1 MHDNAGRFAGGD
13 AEQGMK
19 KVRADLA
26 AMVAM
31 LMMAA
36 PAWAQQKPAPAPSTP
51 EGNSAQGEQ
60 AKEEAPARKITG
72 SDRRRATK
80 LYLRATKLFQ
90 KQQYDEAMRDYEEAA
105 ELDPGNPNYAAA
117 PEVAR
122 SHQVTAL
129 IQTAA
134 KARIRGDKTAEQAAL
149 QKAAALDPHNIEV
162 AAHIDEMAADVAAGQ
177 AKPLYGQ
184 GVESLA
190 PAPKLESTT
199 GPHSFHLKTDRRTV
213 IQTVYRSFGIEASV
227 DQSVTG
233 PPLRFDMDDATFL
246 QATQAVNMATDSFAV
261 PLDAHRALVAKDT
274 RENRRQYMREEY
286 ETVYLGGLSTAE
298 MTEIGALAK
307 NVFQLQ
313 QVVVQSAGTLTIR
326 ATTDKLDAFNATLRE
341 LLDGRSQV
349 LLNIRLIQLAHS
361 NQRNT
366 GVQPPQQITAFN
378 VFAEEQSILNQNQ
391 ALVQQIISSGLASPG
406 DTLAILGIL
415 LASGQVSSSLFQ
427 NGIALFGGGLT
438 LSGVSPKPVTFNLN
452 LNSSESR
459 ELDDIQLHLGDG
471 EEGSIKSGSRY
482 PIETSQFS
490 NLGTS
495 GISIPGLTTAGTSGS
510 LSSLLSQLNSGAQT
524 IPQIEYQDLGLTFK
538 ATPRVVRNGDVALTV
553 DLKITALGGSALN
566 GVPILN
572 NRSYSGVVSL
582 KNDSGVVIVSQVDK
596 EESRALSGLPGLTEI
611 PGLNT
616 VTDTDVQRN
625 YASLLIIITPHVIR
639 GTQAAGH
646 SRMLRIERGE
656 TTP

>member
-1 MHDNAGRFAGGD
+1 
-13 AEQGMK
+13 MK
-19 KVRADLA
+19 KVLVSFA
-26 AMVAM
+26 AATAIL
-31 LMMAA
+31 LMAT
-36 PAWAQQKPAPAPSTP
+36 PAWAQQAQTTVPANAPF
-51 EGNSAQGEQ
+51 NAAQGKQ
-60 AKEEAPARKITG
+60 ASEKPPADKVTG

-80 LYLRATKLFQ
+80 LYLRATKLFE
-90 KQQYDEAMRDYEEAA
+90 KQQYDEAMRDYQEAA
-105 ELDPGNPNYAAA
+105 ELDPGNMNYGAAT
-117 PEVAR
+117 EVAR
-122 SHQVTAL
+122 SHEVTEL

-149 QKAAALDPHNIEV
+149 QKAAALDPHNLEV
-162 AAHIDEMAADVAAGQ
+162 AQHLDELAADAASAQ
-177 AKPLYGQ
+177 AKPLYEQ
-184 GVESLA
+184 DVDLLA
-190 PAPKLESTT
+190 PAPALEPIGGT
-199 GPHSFHLKTDRRTV
+199 HSFHLKSDRRTV
-213 IQTVYRSFGIEASV
+213 IQTVYRSFGIQASV

-233 PPLRFDMDDATFL
+233 PPIRFDMDDATFA
-246 QATQAVNMATDSFAV
+246 QATLAVNMATDSFTV

-274 RENRRQYMREEY
+274 RENRQQYMREEF
-286 ETVYLGGLSTAE
+286 ETIYLGGLSTTE
-298 MTEIGALAK
+298 MTEIVTLAK

-313 QVVVQSAGTLTIR
+313 QAVVQQSSGTMTVR
-326 ATTDKLDAFNATLRE
+326 ATTDKLNAFDATLRE

-349 LLNIRLIQLAHS
+349 LLNVRLIQLAHS

-378 VFAEEQSILNQNQ
+378 VYAEEQSILNQNQ

-438 LSGVSPKPVTFNLN
+438 LSGVSPGPATFNLS

-459 ELDDIQLHLGDG
+459 ELDDLQLHLGDG
-471 EEGSIKSGSRY
+471 EEGTIKSGSRY
-482 PIETSQFS
+482 PIETSQYS

-495 GISIPGLTTAGTSGS
+495 GISIPGLTTAGASGS
-510 LSSLLSQLNSGAQT
+510 LSSLLSQLNTGAQT

-538 ATPRVVRNGDVALTV
+538 ATPRVMRNGDVALTM
-553 DLKITALGGSALN
+553 DLKITALGGSSLN
-566 GVPILN
+566 GLPILN
-572 NRSYSGVVSL
+572 NRSYSGVVTL
-582 KNDSGVVIVSQVDK
+582 KDGSGVVIVSQVDK

-625 YASLLIIITPHVIR
+625 YASLLIVITPRVIR
-639 GTQAAGH
+639 GTQAAGR
-646 SRMLRIERGE
+646 SPIIRIERGQ

>member
-1 MHDNAGRFAGGD
+1 MRT
-13 AEQGMK
+13 
-19 KVRADLA
+19 VRADFA
-26 AMVAM
+26 AMAAM
-31 LMMAA
+31 LLIAA
-36 PAWAQQKPAPAPSTP
+36 PAWAQQSPASTPAPANTTQSEQPKDKTP
-51 EGNSAQGEQ
+51 ATKVK
-60 AKEEAPARKITG
+60 A

-90 KQQYDEAMRDYEEAA
+90 KQQYDEAMRSYDEAA
-105 ELDPGNPNYAAA
+105 ELDPGNVNYGAAK
-117 PEVAR
+117 EVAR
-122 SHQVTAL
+122 SHEVTEL

-134 KARIRGDKTAEQAAL
+134 KARIRGDKTAERAAL
-149 QKAAALDPHNIEV
+149 EKAAALDPHNIEV
-162 AAHIDEMAADVAAGQ
+162 AAHLDEMAADVAEAQ
-177 AKPLYGQ
+177 AKPLYQQ

-190 PAPKLESTT
+190 PAPVLEPIAGTQ
-199 GPHSFHLKTDRRTV
+199 SFHLKSDRRTV
-213 IQTVYRSFGIEASV
+213 IQTVYRSFGIQASV
-227 DQSVTG
+227 DQTVTG
-233 PPLRFDMDDATFL
+233 PPIRFEMDNATFL
-246 QATQAVNMATDSFAV
+246 QATQAVNLATDSFTV
-261 PLDAHRALVAKDT
+261 PLDAHRALVAKDS
-274 RENRRQYMREEY
+274 RMNRQQYMREEF
-286 ETVYLGGLSTAE
+286 ETVYLGGLSTAD
-298 MTEIGALAK
+298 MTEIGTLAK

-313 QVVVQSAGTLTIR
+313 QVVVQQTTGTLTVR
-326 ATTDKLDAFNATLRE
+326 APTDKLNAFNATLRQ

-349 LLNIRLIQLAHS
+349 LLTVRLIQLAHT

-378 VFAEEQSILNQNQ
+378 VYAEEQSILNQNQ
-391 ALVQQIISSGLASPG
+391 ALVQQIISSGLAAPG
-406 DTLAILGIL
+406 DTLTILGIL

-438 LSGVSPKPVTFNLN
+438 LSGFSPGPVKINLN

-459 ELDDIQLHLGDG
+459 ELDDLQMHLGDG
-471 EEGSIKSGSRY
+471 EEGTIKSGSRY

-495 GISIPGLTTAGTSGS
+495 GISIPGLTTAGASGS

-524 IPQIEYQDLGLTFK
+524 IPQVEYQDLGLTFK
-538 ATPRVVRNGDVALTV
+538 ATPRVIRNGDVALTM
-553 DLKITALGGSALN
+553 DMKITALGGSSLN
-566 GVPILN
+566 GIPILN
-572 NRSYSGVVSL
+572 NRSYSGVVTL
-582 KNDSGVVIVSQVDK
+582 KDGSGVVIVSQVDK

-625 YASLLIIITPHVIR
+625 YATLLIIVTPHVIR

-646 SRMLRIERGE
+646 SPMLRIERGQ

>member
-1 MHDNAGRFAGGD
+1 
-13 AEQGMK
+13 
-19 KVRADLA
+19 
-26 AMVAM
+26 
-31 LMMAA
+31 
-36 PAWAQQKPAPAPSTP
+36 
-51 EGNSAQGEQ
+51 
-60 AKEEAPARKITG
+60 
-72 SDRRRATK
+72 
-80 LYLRATKLFQ
+80 
-90 KQQYDEAMRDYEEAA
+90 
-105 ELDPGNPNYAAA
+105 
-117 PEVAR
+117 
-122 SHQVTAL
+122 
-129 IQTAA
+129 
-134 KARIRGDKTAEQAAL
+134 
-149 QKAAALDPHNIEV
+149 
-162 AAHIDEMAADVAAGQ
+162 
-177 AKPLYGQ
+177 
-184 GVESLA
+184 
-190 PAPKLESTT
+190 
-199 GPHSFHLKTDRRTV
+199 
-213 IQTVYRSFGIEASV
+213 
-227 DQSVTG
+227 
-233 PPLRFDMDDATFL
+233 
-246 QATQAVNMATDSFAV
+246 V

-313 QVVVQSAGTLTIR
+313 QVVVQSSGTVTIR
-326 ATTDKLDAFNATLRE
+326 ATTDKLDAFNATLRQ

-349 LLNIRLIQLAHS
+349 LLNIRLIQLAHT